1 MASSNTL
8 LVIAGIWLALGL
20 VVATALSR
28 QGHPPPTALAAI
40 VAWPAMIP
48 LLGPGET
55 PSAGPFSPRIHSAFS
70 ALRAAL
76 TDPALAGV
84 SDAPT
89 LAAVE
94 SALHRADAR
103 IAAVDR
109 LLADEALAADPEST
123 RLREARARA
132 ATEVDTVLHQVL
144 TLRVQLGLVALAGD
158 TRSVR
163 AHLSALAAQARALEE
178 VAAC

>member
-1 MASSNTL
+1 MATSNTL
-8 LVIAGIWLALGL
+8 LVIAGLWLALGL

-28 QGHPPPTALAAI
+28 QGHPPPTALAAL

-48 LLGPGET
+48 LLGSTEAPAT
-55 PSAGPFSPRIHSAFS
+55 GPFSPRIHAAFS
-70 ALRAAL
+70 ALRASLA
-76 TDPALAGV
+76 DPALAGV
-84 SDAPT
+84 SEPST

-109 LLADEALAADPEST
+109 LLVDEALAADPEST

-132 ATEVDTVLHQVL
+132 AAEVDAVLHQVL

-158 TRSVR
+158 TTSVR
-163 AHLSALAAQARALEE
+163 AHLGALAAQARALEE
-178 VAAC
+178 VATC